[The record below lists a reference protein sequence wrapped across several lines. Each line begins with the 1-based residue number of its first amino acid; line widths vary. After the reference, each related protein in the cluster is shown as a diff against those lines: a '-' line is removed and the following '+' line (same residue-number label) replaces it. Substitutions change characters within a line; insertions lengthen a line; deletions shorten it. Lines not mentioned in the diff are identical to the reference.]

1 MKPEITLNHKGVTFA
16 EAFTQ
21 YLSDITLE
29 VEAIKLRSLRNDAEG
44 VNEHLSRIES
54 ALWGITNAKLAL
66 AERFNQQS

>member
-1 MKPEITLNHKGVTFA
+1 MKPEIAYNQKGVTFA

-66 AERFNQQS
+66 AERFNQQ